1 MGVYFMLACA
11 GLLLVVGAIV
21 LPVLVYSNSATIT
34 SLAPVSGNYA
44 PVKSSERGQ
53 GEIVLL
59 RENSEIADL
68 RDQIG
73 DKESRIRTTEE
84 EIRSINTQLNQ
95 IYKKKDSLES
105 KLNGLTLTKRR
116 NEAQIRKTEDSI
128 QQGQLKLKTLNT
140 SIGDNAE
147 NLEVLYSVLRRNFQQ
162 ANEFEL
168 HGKTLILMHTSF
180 SDVLQRIEEIE
191 RYSKA
196 LHTHLKFLEDETKE
210 LHQNK
215 KDVVA
220 ERTTLE
226 RQQKELAD
234 RKKIYEFSIAQQE
247 LLVKKTRN
255 DEAVYQELLQGKQ
268 EERLQITTGHLRI

>member
-1 MGVYFMLACA
+1 MNMMERHTDMGVYSILACA
-11 GLLLVVGAIV
+11 GLLLITGTIV
-21 LPVLVYSNSATIT
+21 LPLQTHGNSATIT
-34 SLAPVSGNYA
+34 SLAPVSGDYT
-44 PVKSSERGQ
+44 PVNSKQGRG
-53 GEIVLL
+53 EVVLL

-73 DKESRIRTTEE
+73 DKESRIRATEE

-116 NEAQIRKTEDSI
+116 NEAQIRKTEESI

-147 NLEVLYSVLRRNFQQ
+147 NLEVLYNVLRRNFQQ

-196 LHTHLKFLEDETKE
+196 LHTHLKFLENETKE
-210 LHQNK
+210 LHQI
-215 KDVVA
+215 
-220 ERTTLE
+220 
-226 RQQKELAD
+226 
-234 RKKIYEFSIAQQE
+234 KKI
-247 LLVKKTRN
+247 LLPN
-255 DEAVYQELLQGKQ
+255 EQ
-268 EERLQITTGHLRI
+268 H